1 MFCLHE
7 AEKQISIFKEGL
19 SDLDK
24 PSCKQWLF
32 KARALKMLLA
42 SKVVKNALQNEVE
55 P

>member
-24 PSCKQWLF
+24 PSCI
-32 KARALKMLLA
+32 LKH
-42 SKVVKNALQNEVE
+42 E